1 MKPYKG
7 KQVLQKLDER
17 KGAYYYIRVPADA
30 VAKMPEQKRTRLL
43 CTVDGSISYRCGL
56 NHMGDGDFFII
67 LSTKNLK
74 TLGKQVGDTVSFVLT
89 RDNNPLG
96 VEMPEVLEALLAQDE
111 DALAAYNRLTDG
123 KKRSLIHYVTRIK
136 DIDKQVKAA
145 TDFLSGRV
153 VPGRKTA

>member
-17 KGAYYYIRVPADA
+17 KGAYYYIHVPAA
-30 VAKMPEQKRTRLL
+30 VVAKMPEQKRTRLL
-43 CTVDGSISYRCGL
+43 CTVDGSISYRCEL
-56 NHMGDGDFFII
+56 NHMCDGDFFII

-74 TLGKQVGDTVSFVLT
+74 TLGKKAGDTVSFVLT

-96 VEMPEVLEALLAQDE
+96 VEMLEVLEALLAQDE

-123 KKRSLIHYVTRIK
+123 KKRSLIYYVTRFK
-136 DIDKQVKAA
+136 DIDKQLKAA
-145 TDFLSGRV
+145 TNFLSGRV
-153 VPGRKTA
+153 VPGRKAK